1 MSRRGASHRRLLSFQ
16 TEAAP
21 PSMQAPKRER
31 RRRHQ
36 RIFKLANPINTKIT
50 VMIQKRTITLGSGQ
64 PLSSK

>member
-1 MSRRGASHRRLLSFQ
+1 MFGRGVSHRRLLSFEIQ
-16 TEAAP
+16 DTP
-21 PSMQAPKRER
+21 PSTQAPERER

-50 VMIQKRTITLGSGQ
+50 VMIQKRTITFGSGQ